1 MKLWVKAGRGQNM
14 ASKDYRITDDSFK
27 IKDAPTAIPKE
38 YAELTKDEIKGQ
50 IAGNVKQLQKM
61 QQKLYDQRKYGVVVL
76 FQAMDAAGKDSMIK
90 HIFSGVNPV
99 GFKVANFKQ
108 PNSVELSHDY
118 LWRINESLPR
128 RGVIGVFN
136 RSYYEDVLVSRVHP
150 EILLKNN
157 LPQISSVDDVTEK
170 FWESRYEDIRQ
181 YEAYLNRQGYIIY
194 KFFLHV
200 SKDEQRNR
208 FQRRIDI
215 KSKNWKFSAADIR
228 ERRYWDS
235 YQKAYQKAIRATST
249 KKEPWY
255 VIPSDSKWVSRLI
268 VSDILTQQLS
278 KLPLDYPDVNH
289 EQRSMM
295 KEALQ
300 ELKDE

>member
-1 MKLWVKAGRGQNM
+1 MQTKK
-14 ASKDYRITDDSFK
+14 YEITNSDFK
-27 IKDAPTAIPKE
+27 IKAAPTAVPDE
-38 YAELTKDEIKGQ
+38 YANLTKDEIKAQ
-50 IAGNVKQLQKM
+50 ISANIKKLQKM
-61 QQKLYDQRKYGVVVL
+61 QQKLYAQRKYGIVVL

-108 PNSVELSHDY
+108 PNSVELAHDY

-150 EILLKNN
+150 EILLKNH
-157 LPQISSVDDVTEK
+157 LPQINSVDDVTDQ
-170 FWESRYEDIRQ
+170 FWQSRYEDIRQ
-181 YEAYLNRQGYIIY
+181 YEAYLNRQGYIVY

-200 SKDEQRNR
+200 SKDEQRKR

-215 KSKNWKFSAADIR
+215 KSKNWKFSAADIK
-228 ERRYWDS
+228 ERRYWNE
-235 YQKAYQKAIRATST
+235 YQKAYQKAIRETAT
-249 KKEPWY
+249 KDEPWY
-255 VIPSDSKWVSRLI
+255 VIPSDSKWYSRLV
-268 VSDILTQQLS
+268 VSEILTHQLS

-289 EQRSMM
+289 EQRSLMAT
-295 KEALQ
+295 ALR
-300 ELKDE
+300 ELKEE

>member
-1 MKLWVKAGRGQNM
+1 MDT
-14 ASKDYRITDDSFK
+14 KDYKITDKNFK
-27 IKDAPTAIPKE
+27 IKEAPTAVPKE
-38 YAELTKDEIKGQ
+38 YQALTKDEIKAQ
-50 IAGNVKQLQKM
+50 INANVKKLQKM
-61 QQKLYDQRKYGVVVL
+61 QQKLYAQRKYGIVVL

-108 PNSVELSHDY
+108 PNSVELAHDY

-157 LPQISSVDDVTEK
+157 LPQISSVEDVTDD

-181 YEAYLNRQGYIIY
+181 YEAYLNRQGYIVY

-200 SKDEQRNR
+200 SKEEQRHR

-228 ERRYWDS
+228 ERRYWGR
-235 YQKAYQKAIRATST
+235 YQKAYQKAIRATAT
-249 KKEPWY
+249 PQEPWY
-255 VIPSDSKWVSRLI
+255 VIPSDSKWYSRLA
-268 VSDILTQQLS
+268 VSDILTHQLD
-278 KLPLDYPDVNH
+278 KLPLAYPDVNH
-289 EQRSMM
+289 EQRSLMA
-295 KEALQ
+295 EALK
-300 ELKDE
+300 ELKEE

>member
-1 MKLWVKAGRGQNM
+1 MDT
-14 ASKDYRITDDSFK
+14 KDYKITDKNFK
-27 IKDAPTAIPKE
+27 IKEAPTAVPKE
-38 YAELTKDEIKGQ
+38 YQALTKDEIKAQ
-50 IAGNVKQLQKM
+50 INANVKKLQKI
-61 QQKLYDQRKYGVVVL
+61 QQKLYAQRKYGIVVL

-108 PNSVELSHDY
+108 PNSVELAHDY

-157 LPQISSVDDVTEK
+157 LPQISSVEDVTDD

-181 YEAYLNRQGYIIY
+181 YEAYLNRQGYIVY

-200 SKDEQRNR
+200 SKEEQRHR

-228 ERRYWDS
+228 ERRYWGR
-235 YQKAYQKAIRATST
+235 YQKAYQKAIRATAT
-249 KKEPWY
+249 PQEPWY
-255 VIPSDSKWVSRLI
+255 VIPSDSKWYSRLA
-268 VSDILTQQLS
+268 VSDILTHQLD
-278 KLPLDYPDVNH
+278 KLPLAYPDVNH
-289 EQRSMM
+289 EQRSLMA
-295 KEALQ
+295 EALK
-300 ELKDE
+300 ELKEE